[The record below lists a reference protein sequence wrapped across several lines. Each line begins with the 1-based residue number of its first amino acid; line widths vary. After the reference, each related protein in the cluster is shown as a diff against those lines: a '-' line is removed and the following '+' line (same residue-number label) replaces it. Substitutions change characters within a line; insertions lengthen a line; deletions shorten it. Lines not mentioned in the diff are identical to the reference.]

1 MRRSGSFFRLV
12 ATVVAGM
19 TVVLPAA
26 ARTQAGGAP
35 SAAAP
40 QGTPG
45 GATQKPAAR
54 PVAPA
59 GDAQKG
65 QRLFTSY
72 GCYECHG
79 REAQGSTATGPRL
92 APRPIA
98 FAAFTKYVRGPS
110 GQMPP
115 YTSKVVSD
123 ADLADIYAFLQS
135 RPQPPAADSIPL
147 LK

>member
-1 MRRSGSFFRLV
+1 MRRSAVLV
-12 ATVVAGM
+12 HFVAAAVAGM
-19 TVVLPAA
+19 ILAPTVV
-26 ARTQAGGAP
+26 RGQA
-35 SAAAP
+35 
-40 QGTPG
+40 GTPG
-45 GATQKPAAR
+45 AAPAGQKPAVFPA
-54 PVAPA
+54 VPA
-59 GDAQKG
+59 GNAQKG
-65 QRLFTSY
+65 QQLYTSY

-135 RPQPPAADSIPL
+135 RPQPPVVESVPL

>member
-1 MRRSGSFFRLV
+1 MKTSRCFALLALLTLVGGVTIV
-12 ATVVAGM
+12 ATAQDQ
-19 TVVLPAA
+19 TAPAA
-26 ARTQAGGAP
+26 PRSAP
-35 SAAAP
+35 RPAP
-40 QGTPG
+40 
-45 GATQKPAAR
+45 A
-54 PVAPA
+54 APA

-65 QRLFTSY
+65 QQLFTSY

-115 YTSKVVSD
+115 FTSKVVSD

>member
-1 MRRSGSFFRLV
+1 MKTF
-12 ATVVAGM
+12 VVA
-19 TVVLPAA
+19 LAIAA
-26 ARTQAGGAP
+26 AAGRQTQTPAP
-35 SAAAP
+35 PQPRAAAP
-40 QGTPG
+40 
-45 GATQKPAAR
+45 
-54 PVAPA
+54 A
-59 GDAQKG
+59 GNAENGKK
-65 QRLFTSY
+65 LFMSD

-98 FAAFTKYVRGPS
+98 FAALSKYVRQPT

-135 RPQPPAADSIPL
+135 RPAPPALESIQL